1 MHRPAEHSV
10 GRRLIIRAVAAC
22 ALAVL
27 ACNTREPQRNGESAP
42 PESLAALG
50 TELNLRFPPSTRLI
64 GVRRENGMDDIV
76 QVKLEMARED
86 VALLVEQTHIDPASF
101 YPGTGGLMG
110 PDQEFWDPHQ
120 APALRTGQADRPG
133 GRALNLGI
141 DDSRPG
147 AAVVYV
153 VEHGT

>member
-1 MHRPAEHSV
+1 
-10 GRRLIIRAVAAC
+10 
-22 ALAVL
+22 
-27 ACNTREPQRNGESAP
+27 
-42 PESLAALG
+42 
-50 TELNLRFPPSTRLI
+50 
-64 GVRRENGMDDIV
+64 MDDLV

-86 VALLVEQTHIDPASF
+86 VPSLVQQTHIDPASF

-120 APALRTGQADRPG
+120 APALRTGQAERPG
-133 GRALNLGI
+133 ARALNLGI

-147 AAVVYV
+147 AAVVYL